1 MFEFINKIFKN
12 KRLTEEEKISIIELV
27 NNEESF
33 IKPRDLITKNDHSK
47 KAEKKAAERAWIS
60 YVSPPVRL
68 NDNFTRQTE
77 EVVGA
82 LFERLCAIV
91 DLELKKKHKN
101 IKHVKYER
109 YYYHVPFLTKSIGYP
124 ERWFVR
130 AYRMDNVSG
139 ADVFFV

>member
-12 KRLTEEEKISIIELV
+12 KKLSEEEKISIIELV

-33 IKPRDLITKNDHSK
+33 IKPRDLIVEQRHQK
-47 KAEKKAAERAWIS
+47 KVQERAEQKAAERAWIS

-77 EVVGA
+77 QVINI

-91 DLELKKKHKN
+91 DVELKKKHKN
-101 IKHVKYER
+101 IKHV
-109 YYYHVPFLTKSIGYP
+109 
-124 ERWFVR
+124 
-130 AYRMDNVSG
+130 
-139 ADVFFV
+139 